1 MRTVKL
7 SNLID
12 EFFSLGR
19 ELQFNPSLNGELAL
33 NKITSWYRDVRL
45 YNSFLVEGS
54 DMVLLEW
61 GNSEYLDI
69 NEPTDLHS
77 VTKLNYTKSK
87 FQYLG
92 FVRQLFSV
100 QTEEHIDF
108 EDIAIHLSVRLHYGP
123 MVEEELSDLWIN
135 TPNDIGN
142 VVNIFQENPFVK
154 KLITVQPSKV
164 NIVVEPCG

>member
-1 MRTVKL
+1 MRTLKL
-7 SNLID
+7 NNLIE
-12 EFFSLGR
+12 EFFALGR
-19 ELQFNPSLNGELAL
+19 GLQSSPSLNGELVL

-61 GNSEYLDI
+61 GNSQYLDI

-77 VTKLNYTKSK
+77 IAKLNYTQSK

-92 FVRQLFSV
+92 FIRQLFAV

-108 EDIAIHLSVRLHYGP
+108 EDVAIHLSVRLYYGP
-123 MVEEELSDLWIN
+123 MVEKELSHLWIN
-135 TPNDIGN
+135 TPNDIDN
-142 VVNIFQENPFVK
+142 VVKDFQTNPFVR
-154 KLITVQPSKV
+154 KLITAQPSKV

>member
-7 SNLID
+7 NSLIE
-12 EFFSLGR
+12 EFLSLGR
-19 ELQFNPSLNGELAL
+19 DLQSNPSLNGELAL

-45 YNSFLVEGS
+45 YNSFLVESS

-61 GNSEYLDI
+61 GNAEYLDF
-69 NEPTDLHS
+69 NEPTDIRGNL
-77 VTKLNYTKSK
+77 KLNYTKSK

-100 QTEEHIDF
+100 QTEEYIDF
-108 EDIAIHLSVRLHYGP
+108 DDVAIHLSVRLHFGT
-123 MVEEELSDLWIN
+123 MVEDELSHLWID
-135 TPNDIGN
+135 TPNDIDN
-142 VVNIFQENPFVK
+142 VVEKFQANPFVK
-154 KLITVQPSKV
+154 KLITAQPSIV